1 MVVIEMVVIKM
12 VVISHH
18 RRKALMRHTVAR
30 MLGTG
35 LTAAALVLTP
45 ALAAPFA
52 AASGTGSLGLTPMGV
67 VPASESAIQQ
77 QFGVAGPHPVTQTR
91 NPQDCAG
98 LTELYVRVVR
108 LGFDVQDEMKCFG
121 TFPDSGLGSPVG
133 VEFYYPDDIAELGA
147 VPLVLWTPGILVEPG
162 IYDSTAR
169 HLASH
174 GYVVA
179 VNYSLVNWFGL
190 THEMGAQAAAA
201 ANADEAGPLYGHI
214 DLTRTVVAGHS
225 AGGGSALISG
235 GRLQEVGTQFDPDF
249 RVVGALAVEP
259 GPATLGIGVPPST
272 VPTLIVTGSADFIV
286 HPAGWPSLVQYPQV
300 QAPAWLTTVRGASH
314 GKPMDGPANSVF
326 PALEVAFLDYVTK
339 DSAAAKEIFLGTD
352 YALATDGALVNTER
366 NTQADALR

>member
-1 MVVIEMVVIKM
+1 
-12 VVISHH
+12 
-18 RRKALMRHTVAR
+18 MRHTVAR
-30 MLGTG
+30 VLGAG
-35 LTAAALVLTP
+35 LTAAAVVLAP
-45 ALAAPFA
+45 AAAAPFA
-52 AASGTGSLGLTPMGV
+52 AAAPDTGSLGLTSMGV

-77 QFGVAGPHPVTQTR
+77 QFGSPGTHSVAQTR
-91 NPQDCAG
+91 TPQDCVG
-98 LTELYVRVVR
+98 LTDLYVRVVH
-108 LGFDVQDEMKCFG
+108 LGFDVQDELQCFG
-121 TFPDSGLGSPVG
+121 TFPDAGLRSPAG
-133 VEFYYPDDIAELGA
+133 VEFYYPDDIAGLGA
-147 VPLVLWTPGILVEPG
+147 LPLVLWTPGILVEPG

-201 ANADEAGPLYGHI
+201 ANADAAGPLHGHI

-235 GRLQEVGTQFDPDF
+235 GRLQTVGAQFDPEF
-249 RVVGALAVEP
+249 RVVGALAIEP

-286 HPAGWPSLVQYPQV
+286 HPAGWPTLVQYPQV

-314 GKPMDGPANSVF
+314 GKPLDGPANSVF
-326 PALEVAFLDYVTK
+326 AALEVVFLDYVTK
-339 DSAAAKEIFLGTD
+339 GSAEAARVFVGAD
-352 YALATDGALVNTER
+352 YALATDGALVNTQR
-366 NTQADALR
+366 NDRADALR

>member
-1 MVVIEMVVIKM
+1 
-12 VVISHH
+12 
-18 RRKALMRHTVAR
+18 MRHTAAR
-30 MLGTG
+30 TLGIG

-45 ALAAPFA
+45 TLGVPFA
-52 AASGTGSLGLTPMGV
+52 AAAPDTGLLGLTPTGV

-77 QFGVAGPHPVTQTR
+77 QFGTPGPHRVAQTR
-91 NPQDCAG
+91 TTQDCAG
-98 LTELYVRVVR
+98 LTDLYVRVVQ

-121 TFPDSGLGSPVG
+121 TFPDAGLRSPVG
-133 VEFYYPDDIAELGA
+133 VEFYYPDDIADLG
-147 VPLVLWTPGILVEPG
+147 VLPLVLWTPGILVEPG

-201 ANADEAGPLYGHI
+201 ANADAASPLHGHI
-214 DLTRTVVAGHS
+214 DLARTVVAGHS

-235 GRLQEVGTQFDPDF
+235 GRLQGVGTQFAPEF
-249 RVVGALAVEP
+249 RVVGALAIEP
-259 GPATLGIGVPPST
+259 GPATLGVGVPPST
-272 VPTLIVTGSADFIV
+272 VPTLIVTGSSDFIV
-286 HPAGWPSLVQYPQV
+286 HPAGWPALVQYPQV

-326 PALEVAFLDYVTK
+326 PALEVAFLDYVTRG
-339 DSAAAKEIFLGTD
+339 SAEAAKVFVGAD
-352 YALATDGALVNTER
+352 YALATDGALM
-366 NTQADALR
+366 NTQRNDRADALG